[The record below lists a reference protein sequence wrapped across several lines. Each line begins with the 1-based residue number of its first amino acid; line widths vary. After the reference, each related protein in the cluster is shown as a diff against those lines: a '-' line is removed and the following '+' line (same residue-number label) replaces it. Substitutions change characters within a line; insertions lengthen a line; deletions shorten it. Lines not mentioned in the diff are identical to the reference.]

1 MQAHEQ
7 AENQIIR
14 AALESLVAAGHRV
27 AVWNG
32 EDWSAGPSRDV
43 EMLLGSLRA
52 TDVDVLH
59 LMHDQE
65 REPSGSWVLLVYGNE
80 PFEVMADWTLD
91 LDELLKPA
99 VELAERIEAAEE
111 R

>member
-1 MQAHEQ
+1 MKQHEQ

-43 EMLLGSLRA
+43 EMLLGSLRQ
-52 TDVDVLH
+52 TDLDVLNVV
-59 LMHDQE
+59 QE
-65 REPSGSWVLLVYGNE
+65 GKRWPSGSWVLLVYGNAA
-80 PFEVMADWTLD
+80 FEVMADWTLD
-91 LDELLKPA
+91 VDELLKPA
-99 VELAERIEAAEE
+99 VLLAERIEAAGE